1 MNIKV
6 KNMLMHNVFPII
18 EAARHIERHADFF
31 YWMQNSVTEII
42 PHETL
47 LVAWGDF
54 ENETIDNRLSYD
66 VSSSAQGL
74 STKEVWCHAE
84 DADACLTALYLRWK
98 YGGREWFI
106 LDNLSEADSA
116 VNLKAIFPKHL
127 HNVTSALVYG
137 ISDLRGGNDCLY
149 VFLGASPYTEVSGS
163 AISLLVPY
171 VDHTLRR
178 VKHLVRPDEMTYAAS
193 GLSFTGLSERE
204 LEVIEWIKAGKTN
217 EEIGMILS
225 ISQNTVKS
233 HLKRIFQKL
242 NVSKRAQAIAML
254 ATMELT
260 KPDEMH
266 VH

>member
-1 MNIKV
+1 
-6 KNMLMHNVFPII
+6 MHNVFPII
-18 EAARHIERHADFF
+18 EDASHIQRHADFF
-31 YWMQNSVTEII
+31 DWMQSSVTEII

-47 LVAWGDF
+47 VVAWGDF

-66 VSSSAQGL
+66 VSSCAQGL
-74 STKEVWCHAE
+74 STREVWKHSE
-84 DADACLTALYLRWK
+84 DVDACLTALYLRWK
-98 YGGREWFI
+98 EGDRQWFI
-106 LDNLSEADSA
+106 LDDLNETDSA
-116 VNLKAIFPKHL
+116 LNLKAIFPQHL
-127 HNVTSALVYG
+127 QNVNSALIYG

-149 VFLGASPYTEVSGS
+149 VFLGKNSLAEVNDA

-178 VKHLVRPDEMTYAAS
+178 VKHLVKPDEMAYAIS
-193 GLSFTGLSERE
+193 SLNFNGLSDRE
-204 LEVIEWIKAGKTN
+204 LEVIEWIKFGKTN

-233 HLKRIFQKL
+233 HIKRIFQKL

-260 KPDEMH
+260 KMDELH